1 MRELKVTVLNITLPC
16 LGCSGTEQLTA
27 GRDTT
32 LRLVR
37 KREAERENVL
47 TGTLRQ
53 LGGAP
58 GAVSLT
64 VAVLPTRES
73 EASLASVGNPGQI
86 ETSLIL
92 SPHYQR
98 IILPTCTR
106 MFDIFSPGSRWEYL
120 QVLRI

>member
-1 MRELKVTVLNITLPC
+1 MWHKRAGVATLSHSFYYNLKHCLRELAVS
-16 LGCSGTEQLTA
+16 LGLGVAQS
-27 GRDTT
+27 
-32 LRLVR
+32 
-37 KREAERENVL
+37 ERENLV
-47 TGTLRQ
+47 TRAVRQ

-73 EASLASVGNPGQI
+73 EARLASVGNPGQI

>member
-37 KREAERENVL
+37 MREAGIENVL

-64 VAVLPTRES
+64 VAVLPTREG
-73 EASLASVGNPGQI
+73 EARLASVGNPGKI
-86 ETSLIL
+86 ERQVL
-92 SPHYQR
+92 
-98 IILPTCTR
+98 
-106 MFDIFSPGSRWEYL
+106 IFSPHSEG
-120 QVLRI
+120 IM

>member
-32 LRLVR
+32 LRQ
-37 KREAERENVL
+37 REAERENVL

-58 GAVSLT
+58 GTVSLT

-86 ETSLIL
+86 ETTLIL